1 MATTDTRTGFRL
13 PWSSDRNQEAT
24 ATEAVAQAPDEAVD
38 DAAPAVQALVPS
50 DGTHDP
56 GEPTSDAVDPD
67 PSNAIAT
74 THAQEPAMIA
84 FDPSPAPAPATPRK
98 PSKLM
103 VDLGAAIRATA
114 EAARDQALSQVDAD
128 VAQVVEAIR
137 NGSREGEDA
146 LRVRSDEDVAQ
157 IREWSRAEIARIKEE
172 TESRIAAR
180 KHGLDEELAAHA
192 AAIEQR
198 VGQVE
203 GTAAAYRDSMHAYAD
218 SLGSEDDP
226 SRLATLAESMPE
238 PPELGAWADLTD
250 LSLTYEPVGTGPD
263 QTVATVEAVA
273 ETPDAVDETSEA
285 GEGGEETP
293 EAVAEPFETDEPA
306 EIPFENIVA
315 ALGGDRGIPE
325 AQTMTEAA
333 QPVTDG
339 SEPAAD
345 ESAPVA
351 DAIASAAAPSWGD
364 SPELTVSAMRRN
376 GTGGDQADA
385 PAADDPAVNEA
396 SDPIDRGALL
406 AALEAAAEA
415 VVAAESAAES
425 ADQAEAAADAAAT
438 AAEMLQVRVDADGE
452 ADPVAE
458 MLQGR
463 VAADG
468 EADPAAT
475 AAMSAR
481 MDAGG
486 FEESFVDRLA
496 FLMPNHGEGDADGAP
511 RTTQVIV
518 SGLVSVASIAS
529 FKRHLGRLP
538 GVQGVAVASG
548 PAGEFVFNVTHR
560 PDVSF
565 RDAVPTM
572 PGFAARVT
580 NTADGVVHVT
590 ARDPESEG

>member
-13 PWSSDRNQEAT
+13 PWSSDRNQDAGASDDSAPTADEAT
-24 ATEAVAQAPDEAVD
+24 GDAVPEAHAAV
-38 DAAPAVQALVPS
+38 PP
-50 DGTHDP
+50 DGTSDQ
-56 GEPTSDAVDPD
+56 GEPTPDTGDAD
-67 PSNAIAT
+67 PSTAIAPT
-74 THAQEPAMIA
+74 AAQEPAMIA
-84 FDPSPAPAPATPRK
+84 FDQSPAPAPAAPRK

-114 EAARDQALSQVDAD
+114 EAARDQALAQVDAD

-137 NGSREGEDA
+137 SGSREGEDA
-146 LRVRSDEDVAQ
+146 LRVRSDEDIAQ

-172 TESRIAAR
+172 TEGRIAAR

-192 AAIEQR
+192 AAIEER

-238 PPELGAWADLTD
+238 PPELEAWADVTD
-250 LSLTYEPVGTGPD
+250 LSLDPEPVWIAPDDNVVGTY
-263 QTVATVEAVA
+263 ATDEPVEAVA
-273 ETPDAVDETSEA
+273 ATYETDEPAEAMAQADETHEA
-285 GEGGEETP
+285 
-293 EAVAEPFETDEPA
+293 DEPA

-315 ALGGDRGIPE
+315 ALGGDPSMPE
-325 AQTMTEAA
+325 AQ
-333 QPVTDG
+333 
-339 SEPAAD
+339 
-345 ESAPVA
+345 PVA
-351 DAIASAAAPSWGD
+351 DEPEPFADERETIAEATATVSVPSWGD
-364 SPELTVSAMRRN
+364 SPELTMSYLPR
-376 GTGGDQADA
+376 GTADEGADDA
-385 PAADDPAVNEA
+385 PAAG
-396 SDPIDRGALL
+396 DPIDRGALL

-425 ADQAEAAADAAAT
+425 ADQAEAAADAA
-438 AAEMLQVRVDADGE
+438 ELLKGRVDLDE
-452 ADPVAE
+452 E
-458 MLQGR
+458 M
-463 VAADG
+463 
-468 EADPAAT
+468 DPAAT

-481 MDAGG
+481 LDAGG
-486 FEESFVDRLA
+486 FEESYADRLA
-496 FLMPNHGEGDADGAP
+496 FLMPSHGEGDADGTP

-538 GVQGVAVASG
+538 GVQGVTVASG
-548 PAGEFVFNVTHR
+548 PSGEFVFNVTHR

-590 ARDPESEG
+590 ARDPEAEG

>member
-13 PWSSDRNQEAT
+13 PWSSDRNQDAT
-24 ATEAVAQAPDEAVD
+24 AAEAAAPTAGEAIG
-38 DAAPAVQALVPS
+38 DAAPDALPPDATGG
-50 DGTHDP
+50 DGETP
-56 GEPTSDAVDPD
+56 PEVGDAD
-67 PSNAIAT
+67 PSTAIAPT
-74 THAQEPAMIA
+74 APQEPAMIA
-84 FDPSPAPAPATPRK
+84 FDQSPAPAPAAPAAPRK

-114 EAARDQALSQVDAD
+114 EAARDQALAQVDAD

-180 KHGLDEELAAHA
+180 KLGLDEELATHA

-198 VGQVE
+198 VSQVE
-203 GTAAAYRDSMHAYAD
+203 GTAATYRASMQAYAE

-238 PPELGAWADLTD
+238 PPELEAWADLTD
-250 LSLTYEPVGTGPD
+250 LSLVVEPSEATPD
-263 QTVATVEAVA
+263 HDLAEIATTDAEAVTETTEAVEAVVEADEA
-273 ETPDAVDETSEA
+273 EEA
-285 GEGGEETP
+285 Y
-293 EAVAEPFETDEPA
+293 EAEEPA

-315 ALGGDRGIPE
+315 AIGGDRSMPE
-325 AQTMTEAA
+325 AQPLADDDAER
-333 QPVTDG
+333 PVDWA
-339 SEPAAD
+339 E
-345 ESAPVA
+345 PVA
-351 DAIASAAAPSWGD
+351 DEPAPATTSSWGE
-364 SPELTVSAMRRN
+364 SPELTLGDVRR
-376 GTGGDQADA
+376 G
-385 PAADDPAVNEA
+385 AADENDGAPVAGDDA
-396 SDPIDRGALL
+396 GDPIDRGAIL

-425 ADQAEAAADAAAT
+425 ANQAEAAADAAET
-438 AAEMLQVRVDADGE
+438 AAELIKGRVDADDEMDPE
-452 ADPVAE
+452 AA
-458 MLQGR
+458 
-463 VAADG
+463 
-468 EADPAAT
+468 

-486 FEESFVDRLA
+486 FEESFADRLA
-496 FLMPNHGEGDADGAP
+496 FLMPSHGEGDADGAP

-590 ARDPESEG
+590 ARDPEAEG

>member
-13 PWSSDRNQEAT
+13 PWSSDRNQDAT
-24 ATEAVAQAPDEAVD
+24 AADEAAPAAGGSIG
-38 DAAPAVQALVPS
+38 DAAPDAQSALPP
-50 DGTHDP
+50 DATGGH
-56 GEPTSDAVDPD
+56 GELASDAGNAD
-67 PSNAIAT
+67 PSTAIAPT
-74 THAQEPAMIA
+74 AAQEPAMIA
-84 FDPSPAPAPATPRK
+84 FDQSPAPVPAAPRK

-114 EAARDQALSQVDAD
+114 DAARDQALAQVDAD

-137 NGSREGEDA
+137 HGSKESEDV
-146 LRVRSDEDVAQ
+146 LRVRSDEDVAR

-172 TESRIAAR
+172 TEGRIASR
-180 KHGLDEELAAHA
+180 KLGLDEELAAHA

-203 GTAAAYRDSMHAYAD
+203 STAAAYRASMHAYAD

-238 PPELGAWADLTD
+238 PPELDAWADLSN
-250 LSLTYEPVGTGPD
+250 LSLVVGPTPTAPD
-263 QTVATVEAVA
+263 HGMADDPAPDAEADTVEPTMAAA
-273 ETPDAVDETSEA
+273 ETDEA
-285 GEGGEETP
+285 
-293 EAVAEPFETDEPA
+293 DEPA

-315 ALGGDRGIPE
+315 ALGGEVATPE
-325 AQTMTEAA
+325 VQ
-333 QPVTDG
+333 
-339 SEPAAD
+339 
-345 ESAPVA
+345 PVA
-351 DAIASAAAPSWGD
+351 DVDAQDPLDEAGPVADEAAPVTARTWGE
-364 SPELTVSAMRRN
+364 SPELTISEMRPGSADESDDEPVV
-376 GTGGDQADA
+376 GDDA
-385 PAADDPAVNEA
+385 G
-396 SDPIDRGALL
+396 DPIDRGAIL

-425 ADQAEAAADAAAT
+425 ANQAEAAADAAET
-438 AAEMLQVRVDADGE
+438 AAELLQGRVDADEGI
-452 ADPVAE
+452 
-458 MLQGR
+458 
-463 VAADG
+463 
-468 EADPAAT
+468 DPAAT

-486 FEESFVDRLA
+486 FEESFADRLA

-518 SGLVSVASIAS
+518 AGLVSVASIAS

-565 RDAVPTM
+565 RDAIPTM

-590 ARDPESEG
+590 ARDPEAEG